1 MPKVAFHTLGCK
13 VNQYETEAITEQFLS
28 KGYDVVDFDEV
39 ADVYVVNTC
48 TVTNVA
54 DKKSRKMLSKAKKMN
69 EDSIVVAVGCYVQV
83 AHDSLED
90 TSFIDVLIG
99 NTHKNDV
106 VTIVEDYTL
115 TNSNN
120 NLIENVQKDIKYE
133 ELHIEAQQSKS
144 RSTIKIQDGC
154 NQYCTYCII
163 PFTRGK
169 IRSREPES
177 VLSEVKALAIKGY
190 HEIILTGIHLASYGK
205 DLEGVELVDLIEQLD
220 KIDGIKRIRIGSLE
234 PNYINEKLLER
245 LIACH
250 SVCDHFHLSM
260 QSGSDTVL
268 SRMKR
273 HYNSSDYFEK
283 VRLIRKLYVNPAITT
298 DVIVGFPME
307 TEDEATETLE
317 FIEKVKFSDLHIFK
331 YSIREGT
338 KAAEMKPQ
346 ISGLIKTKR
355 SKELNCLGRQMHS
368 TYLSGFINEKAEVL
382 LEDDIE
388 INNSTYKTGYT
399 SNYMKVY
406 IKTNESPGNLSVKDN
421 DRFMTGMLKEVVL
434 IKLFKDGILG
444 QKIEWLRFES

>member
-28 KGYDVVDFDEV
+28 KGYDVVDFDEI
-39 ADVYVVNTC
+39 ADIYVVNTC

-54 DKKSRKMLSKAKKMN
+54 DKKSRKMLSKAKKRN
-69 EDSIVVAVGCYVQV
+69 EDSVVVAVGCYVQV
-83 AHDSLED
+83 AHNSLED
-90 TSFIDVLIG
+90 MSFVDVLIG
-99 NTHKNDV
+99 NTHKNNV
-106 VTIVEDYTL
+106 VTIVEDYIQ
-115 TNSNN
+115 TNFND
-120 NLIENVQKDIKYE
+120 NLIENVQNDIKYE
-133 ELHIEAQQSKS
+133 ELHIETQQSKS

-169 IRSREPES
+169 IRSREPKL
-177 VLSEVKALAIKGY
+177 VVSEVKALAIKGY

-205 DLEGVELVDLIEQLD
+205 DLEGVELIDLIELLD

-245 LIACH
+245 LVACH

-268 SRMKR
+268 ARMKR

-283 VRLIRKLYVNPAITT
+283 VCLIRKFYVNPAITT

-307 TEDEATETLE
+307 TEEEATETLK

-346 ISGLIKTKR
+346 IDGLIKTKR

-368 TYLSGFINEKAEVL
+368 TYLSGFIDEKVEVL
-382 LEDDIE
+382 LEDGIK
-388 INNSTYKTGYT
+388 INNNTYKTGYT

-406 IKTNESPGNLSVKDN
+406 IQTNERSGNLSVNNN
-421 DRFMTGMLKEVVL
+421 DRFMTGTIKDVVL
-434 IKLFKDGILG
+434 IKIFKDGILG
-444 QKIEWLRFES
+444 QKN